1 MPLKARVD
9 LDSPKFL
16 NESHC
21 TFIEDCERYV
31 GVHMLGVGAHRMVGK
46 IKRSAEIQISGP
58 RRAVSVIFSLAFVF
72 WE

>member
-16 NESHC
+16 SESQC
-21 TFIEDCERYV
+21 TFIEDCERYG

-46 IKRSAEIQISGP
+46 IKRSAEIQI
-58 RRAVSVIFSLAFVF
+58 IFSRAFGF
-72 WE
+72 WQTGLLP